1 MVDWWSETEHAI
13 VECLGN
19 AGAMSPG
26 DLARRVGLSDGETT
40 AFLCMLARE
49 GKVSI
54 RLVGLQDGPVSRMA
68 GGTAHPGARAGVSPQ
83 PAYAAGD

>member
-68 GGTAHPGARAGVSPQ
+68 GGTTHPGARAGVSPQ
-83 PAYAAGD
+83 PVYAAGD